1 MDVKLI
7 VVTAKTGT
15 KEIHVRRPKILGK
28 AKGSG
33 IVIPHPAVSDRH
45 CLLFEH
51 AGLLMLQDLNSTQ
64 GTVIAGRK
72 IVMAPLPPG
81 TEFHVGPLIFRAEY
95 SYAGSLESLPKTI
108 FADDAPEHTAV
119 ESNGQATQAAPAPA
133 PAVATTVT
141 PSPPLSAQEPTSFF
155 GFGSSESM
163 PVVQM
168 ARQPVSP
175 TPAEPSPIEKNP
187 FSMLHPV
194 ETPKV
199 PVAAIAPPPLP
210 VETPSSFGNFPGDD
224 EETGEVSQN
233 GDSESAIP
241 GFTIDQTPL
250 PPAPVQPLEE
260 PEKKKPSGSFL
271 DFFSKRPTRRRRL
284 THLEPDSIGPLEGA
298 NPSAALTRQPADA
311 AKNISAPAK
320 SGWSDHVPDVSSI
333 GPPQTGEPQD
343 GMPAKPE
350 SVDEDL
356 SKFFK
361 NLE

>member
-1 MDVKLI
+1 MDVNLI

-51 AGLLMLQDLNSTQ
+51 AGLLMLQDLNSAQ
-64 GTVIAGRK
+64 GTVVAGRK
-72 IVMAPLPPG
+72 IIMAPLPPG

-95 SYAGSLESLPKTI
+95 SFAGSLESLPKTI
-108 FADDAPEHTAV
+108 FADELPEPPVA
-119 ESNGQATQAAPAPA
+119 ESNGQAAHAVPTPATP
-133 PAVATTVT
+133 VATTAAPT
-141 PSPPLSAQEPTSFF
+141 PPPSAQEPTSFF
-155 GFGSSESM
+155 GFGISESM

-168 ARQPVSP
+168 SRQPVP
-175 TPAEPSPIEKNP
+175 PIPAEPSSIEKNP
-187 FSMLHPV
+187 FSQLHPV
-194 ETPKV
+194 ETPQV

-210 VETPSSFGNFPGDD
+210 VETPSSFGNFPADD
-224 EETGEVSQN
+224 EETGEVLQD
-233 GDSESAIP
+233 GDSELAIP

-250 PPAPVQPLEE
+250 PTPAKPLEE
-260 PEKKKPSGSFL
+260 PEQKKPSGSIL
-271 DFFSKRPTRRRRL
+271 DFFSKRPTRRRGL
-284 THLEPDSIGPLEGA
+284 THLEPDSVGPLDGA
-298 NPSAALTRQPADA
+298 NPSAALARQPADA
-311 AKNISAPAK
+311 AKKIPAPAK
-320 SGWSDHVPDVSSI
+320 GGWSDQVPDVSTI